1 MNLQRL
7 PRSVGAQTQTP
18 AAQPQQCYCSDFAA
32 RADWQ
37 LKGSARNRPQ
47 AKQRRHDNRKVTAL
61 LLLRKLTLQHK
72 IALAEAA
79 VKHLHCSVF
88 SVRRWFDLAVT

>member
-1 MNLQRL
+1 MNLQCL

-18 AAQPQQCYCSDFAA
+18 AAQPQQCSDFAA
-32 RADWQ
+32 RSDWQ
-37 LKGSARNRPQ
+37 LKGSARNRLQ

-72 IALAEAA
+72 IALAGAA

>member
-1 MNLQRL
+1 MNLQHL

-18 AAQPQQCYCSDFAA
+18 AEQPQQCYCSDFAA
-32 RADWQ
+32 SSDWQ
-37 LKGSARNRPQ
+37 LKGSAQNRLQ

-72 IALAEAA
+72 IAFA
-79 VKHLHCSVF
+79 
-88 SVRRWFDLAVT
+88 